1 MRVKRKSNPES
12 KSLLSYYGFT
22 KAEQRRAKKYEG
34 IEKQSKPIVSEEK
47 LLLSEYERE
56 ISQLSKHLS
65 RKITESLLKES
76 QEHPVGITGCIKK
89 TNELFKKQR
98 VINNSILVG
107 FKNVDEIID
116 KIAKSPADFLILLA
130 YCSKPLECPF
140 GRFSEKCEPAD
151 HPICNKCSFRNIV
164 LKTKKIGCKCFIVTK
179 DNLMFSRYLLPRFQ
193 DFIQSKKYKPL
204 MTVGCAWATNRFL
217 KAAVIFGSTVIA
229 YKFINGSCKNFKD
242 YRKAEIGKM
251 EKITKLNQKNW
262 QEINYI
268 LDKAIRKIQYIRSHK
283 HD

>member
-1 MRVKRKSNPES
+1 M
-12 KSLLSYYGFT
+12 
-22 KAEQRRAKKYEG
+22 
-34 IEKQSKPIVSEEK
+34 EEP
-47 LLLSEYERE
+47 
-56 ISQLSKHLS
+56 QN
-65 RKITESLLKES
+65 
-76 QEHPVGITGCIKK
+76 HPVEIINCIKK
-89 TNELFKKQR
+89 TNELFKKR
-98 VINNSILVG
+98 RIINNSILIG
-107 FKNVDEIID
+107 FKDVDEIVD
-116 KIAKSPADFLILLA
+116 KIAKSPADFLVLLA

-140 GRFSEKCEPAD
+140 GRFSKKCEPAD

-164 LKTKKIGCKCFIVTK
+164 LKTKKIGCQCFIVTK

-193 DFIQSKKYKPL
+193 NFIQSKKYKPL

-251 EKITKLNQKNW
+251 EKVTKLNQKNW

-268 LDKAIRKIQYIRSHK
+268 LDKAIRKIQYIRSNK